1 MALEIE
7 RKFLV
12 INDSWKSQVV
22 RSHVLKQGYLASS
35 PGPTVRIRTS
45 DESAFLTIKGKT
57 IGISRVEFEYEV
69 PMEEALDLLK
79 LSANTPIEKT
89 RHIIKTDGHVWE
101 IDVFEGA
108 NQGLVLAEVELRSE
122 DEQVVLP
129 AWIGSEVSHDPRY
142 FNSYLSKN
150 PFSNWK
156 EN

>member
-12 INDSWKSQVV
+12 IDDSWKPQVV

-57 IGISRVEFEYEV
+57 IGFSRVEFEYEV
-69 PMEEALDLLK
+69 PMDEALDLLK

-89 RHIIKTDGHVWE
+89 RNIIKADGHVWE

-129 AWIGSEVSHDPRY
+129 SWIGSEVSHDSRY
-142 FNSYLSKN
+142 FNSYLSQN
-150 PFSNWK
+150 PFNEW
-156 EN
+156 E

>member
-12 INDSWKSQVV
+12 IDDSWKPQVV

-57 IGISRVEFEYEV
+57 IGFSRVEFEYEV

-89 RHIIKTDGHVWE
+89 RNIIKADGHVWE

-129 AWIGSEVSHDPRY
+129 SWIGSEVSHDSRY
-142 FNSYLSKN
+142 INSYLSQN
-150 PFSNWK
+150 PFNEW
-156 EN
+156 E

>member
-12 INDSWKSQVV
+12 IDDSWKSQVV
-22 RSHVLKQGYLASS
+22 QSHVLKQGYLASS

-79 LSANTPIEKT
+79 LSTNTPIEKT
-89 RHIIKTDGHVWE
+89 RHIIKADGHVWE

-122 DEQVVLP
+122 DEQVILP
-129 AWIGSEVSHDPRY
+129 SWIGSEVSHDPRY
-142 FNSYLSKN
+142 FNSYLSEN

>member
-12 INDSWKSQVV
+12 IDDSWKSQVV

-79 LSANTPIEKT
+79 LSTNTPIEKT
-89 RHIIKTDGHVWE
+89 RHIIKADGHVWE

-122 DEQVVLP
+122 DEQVILP
-129 AWIGSEVSHDPRY
+129 SWIGSEVSHDPRY
-142 FNSYLSKN
+142 FNSYLSEN

>member
-12 INDSWKSQVV
+12 IDDSWKPQVV

-57 IGISRVEFEYEV
+57 IGFSRVEFEYEV

-89 RHIIKTDGHVWE
+89 RYIIKADGHVWE

-129 AWIGSEVSHDPRY
+129 SWIGSEVSHDSRY
-142 FNSYLSKN
+142 FNSYLSQN
-150 PFSNWK
+150 PFNEW
-156 EN
+156 E

>member
-12 INDSWKSQVV
+12 IDDSWKPQVV

-57 IGISRVEFEYEV
+57 IGFSRVEFEYEV

-89 RHIIKTDGHVWE
+89 RYIIKADGHVWE

-129 AWIGSEVSHDPRY
+129 SWIGSEVSHDSRY
-142 FNSYLSKN
+142 INSYLSQN
-150 PFSNWK
+150 PFNEW
-156 EN
+156 E

>member
-7 RKFLV
+7 RKFLLKD
-12 INDSWKSQVV
+12 DSWKSQVV

-45 DESAFLTIKGKT
+45 DQSAFLTIKGKT
-57 IGISRVEFEYEV
+57 TGISRVEFEYEV
-69 PMEEALDLLK
+69 PMEEALELLK

-89 RHIIKTDGHVWE
+89 RHIVKANGHVWE

-108 NQGLVLAEVELRSE
+108 NFGLVLAEVELQSE
-122 DEQVVLP
+122 DEQIVLP
-129 AWIGSEVSHDPRY
+129 SWIGIEVSDDPRY
-142 FNSYLSKN
+142 FNSYLSEY

>member
-12 INDSWKSQVV
+12 IDDSWKPQVV

-57 IGISRVEFEYEV
+57 IGFSRVEFEYEV

-89 RHIIKTDGHVWE
+89 RYIIKADGHVWE

-108 NQGLVLAEVELRSE
+108 NQGLVLAEVELQSE
-122 DEQVVLP
+122 DEQIVLP
-129 AWIGSEVSHDPRY
+129 SWVGIEVSDDPRY
-142 FNSYLSKN
+142 FNSYLSQN
-150 PFSNWK
+150 PFNEW
-156 EN
+156 E

>member
-12 INDSWKSQVV
+12 IDDSWKPQVV

-35 PGPTVRIRTS
+35 PGPTIRIRTS

-57 IGISRVEFEYEV
+57 IGFSRVEFEYEV

-89 RHIIKTDGHVWE
+89 RYIIKADGHVWE

-129 AWIGSEVSHDPRY
+129 SWIGSEVSHDSRY
-142 FNSYLSKN
+142 FNSYLSQN
-150 PFSNWK
+150 PFNEW
-156 EN
+156 E

>member
-12 INDSWKSQVV
+12 IDDSWKPQVV

-35 PGPTVRIRTS
+35 PGPTIRIRTS

-89 RHIIKTDGHVWE
+89 RYIIKADGHVWE

-129 AWIGSEVSHDPRY
+129 SWIGSEVSHDSRY
-142 FNSYLSKN
+142 FNSYLSQN
-150 PFSNWK
+150 PFNEW
-156 EN
+156 E

>member
-12 INDSWKSQVV
+12 IDDSWKSQVV

-79 LSANTPIEKT
+79 LSTNTPIEKT
-89 RHIIKTDGHVWE
+89 RHIIKADGHVWE

-108 NQGLVLAEVELRSE
+108 NHGLVLAEVELQSE
-122 DEQVVLP
+122 DEQIVLP
-129 AWIGSEVSHDPRY
+129 SWVGIEVSDDPRY
-142 FNSYLSKN
+142 FNSYLSQN
-150 PFSNWK
+150 PFNEW
-156 EN
+156 E

>member
-7 RKFLV
+7 RKFLLKD
-12 INDSWKSQVV
+12 DSWKSQVV
-22 RSHVLKQGYLASS
+22 RSLVLKQGYLASS

-69 PMEEALDLLK
+69 PMEEALELLK
-79 LSANTPIEKT
+79 LSANATIEKT
-89 RHIIKTDGHVWE
+89 RHIVKANGHVWE

-108 NQGLVLAEVELRSE
+108 NLGLVLAEVELQSE
-122 DEQVVLP
+122 DEQIVLP
-129 AWIGSEVSHDPRY
+129 SWIGPEVSDDPRY
-142 FNSYLSKN
+142 FNSYLSEN

>member
-12 INDSWKSQVV
+12 IDDSWKSQVV

-122 DEQVVLP
+122 DEQVILP
-129 AWIGSEVSHDPRY
+129 SWIGSEVSHDPRY

>member
-12 INDSWKSQVV
+12 IDDSWKSQVV
-22 RSHVLKQGYLASS
+22 QSHVLKQGYLASS

-79 LSANTPIEKT
+79 LSTNTPIEKT
-89 RHIIKTDGHVWE
+89 RHIIKADGHVWE

-122 DEQVVLP
+122 DEQVILP
-129 AWIGSEVSHDPRY
+129 S
-142 FNSYLSKN
+142 
-150 PFSNWK
+150 
-156 EN
+156 

>member
-12 INDSWKSQVV
+12 IDDSWKPQVV

-57 IGISRVEFEYEV
+57 IGFSRVEFEYEV

-89 RHIIKTDGHVWE
+89 RYIIKADGHVWE

-108 NQGLVLAEVELRSE
+108 NHGLVLAEVELQSE
-122 DEQVVLP
+122 DEQIVLP
-129 AWIGSEVSHDPRY
+129 SWIGIEVSDDPRY
-142 FNSYLSKN
+142 FNSYLSQN
-150 PFSNWK
+150 PFNEWG
-156 EN
+156 

>member
-12 INDSWKSQVV
+12 IDDSWKPQVV

-57 IGISRVEFEYEV
+57 IGFSRVEFEYEV

-89 RHIIKTDGHVWE
+89 RNIIKADGHVWE

-129 AWIGSEVSHDPRY
+129 SWIGSEVSHDSRY
-142 FNSYLSKN
+142 FNSYLSQN
-150 PFSNWK
+150 PFNEW
-156 EN
+156 E